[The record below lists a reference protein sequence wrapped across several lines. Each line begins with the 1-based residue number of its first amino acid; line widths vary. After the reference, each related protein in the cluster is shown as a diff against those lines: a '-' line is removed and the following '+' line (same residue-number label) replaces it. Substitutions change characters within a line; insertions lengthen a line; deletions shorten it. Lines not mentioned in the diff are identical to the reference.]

1 MRRRIDWIGAMLAP
15 LALLVLACGSDS
27 GTPPNDDSSEQRY
40 EFTLQSGST
49 ISTPDGDAE
58 PLTGRIT
65 TSVLDLCCNNLFALR
80 MERLSLRSPSF
91 VIEGTEGIMVA
102 RTIPALQVSAPVEIN
117 GQNVQLTGGGALSTY
132 FEGGRL
138 EEIPK
143 RFRGVIL
150 RTDDDVKL
158 TLYASR

>member
-1 MRRRIDWIGAMLAP
+1 MRRPVDWIIGMLAP
-15 LALLVLACGSDS
+15 LAFVVLACGSDS
-27 GTPPNDDSSEQRY
+27 GSSPNDDPSQQRY

-49 ISTPDGDAE
+49 ISTSDGDEE
-58 PLTGRIT
+58 PLTGRIA

-80 MERLSLRSPSF
+80 IERLSLRSPSF
-91 VIEGTEGIMVA
+91 VIEGTGGIMVA
-102 RTIPALQVSAPVEIN
+102 RIIPALQVSAPVEIN
-117 GQNVQLTGGGALSTY
+117 GQNVQLTGGGTLSTY

-158 TLYASR
+158 TIFASR